1 MFSYSSRVPHIRV
14 IAFTCFPLSGHRW
27 AGTPLLRFGLAHHER
42 DTGKFVAVLVEGV
55 LHVEHAGADVLVAQN
70 VAQDAQH
77 TEEHLTEELLDWLL
91 ASASIEQYLDEGL
104 VSARTLTDY
113 LFDRME
119 AHDLRRADV
128 VRASG
133 LNATVVYDIFSG
145 KSRPGRDH
153 AIMLAFGLKCTLRET
168 QRLLRLAGV
177 SELWCKQRR
186 DAIIIW
192 CIRNGFDRIATDD
205 ELYRMGEATL
215 LPAD

>member
-1 MFSYSSRVPHIRV
+1 M
-14 IAFTCFPLSGHRW
+14 
-27 AGTPLLRFGLAHHER
+27 
-42 DTGKFVAVLVEGV
+42 
-55 LHVEHAGADVLVAQN
+55 ADIP
-70 VAQDAQH
+70 
-77 TEEHLTEELLDWLL
+77 EEHLTEELLDRLL

-119 AHDLRRADV
+119 AHGPETSDV
-128 VRASG
+128 VRAIRPQRHS
-133 LNATVVYDIFSG
+133 VYDIFSG

-153 AIMLAFGLKCTLRET
+153 ALCW
-168 QRLLRLAGV
+168 LLVSSAHYVKPNGYFVLQGV

>member
-1 MFSYSSRVPHIRV
+1 M
-14 IAFTCFPLSGHRW
+14 
-27 AGTPLLRFGLAHHER
+27 
-42 DTGKFVAVLVEGV
+42 
-55 LHVEHAGADVLVAQN
+55 ADIP
-70 VAQDAQH
+70 
-77 TEEHLTEELLDWLL
+77 EEHLTEELLDRLL

-119 AHDLRRADV
+119 AHGLRRADV
-128 VRASG
+128 VRTSG
-133 LNATVVYDIFSG
+133 LNATVVYDIFSFPPQ
-145 KSRPGRDH
+145 SRPQADLDEGLVS
-153 AIMLAFGLKCTLRET
+153 AIMLAVGPRVHPASTPQWFMTFSPAKAAPAENGWLLVSLR
-168 QRLLRLAGV
+168 LRLAGV

>member
-1 MFSYSSRVPHIRV
+1 M
-14 IAFTCFPLSGHRW
+14 
-27 AGTPLLRFGLAHHER
+27 
-42 DTGKFVAVLVEGV
+42 
-55 LHVEHAGADVLVAQN
+55 ADIP
-70 VAQDAQH
+70 
-77 TEEHLTEELLDWLL
+77 EELLDRLL

-133 LNATVVYDIFSG
+133 LNATVVYDIFSRQ
-145 KSRPGRDH
+145 KPPRPEID

>member
-1 MFSYSSRVPHIRV
+1 M
-14 IAFTCFPLSGHRW
+14 
-27 AGTPLLRFGLAHHER
+27 
-42 DTGKFVAVLVEGV
+42 
-55 LHVEHAGADVLVAQN
+55 
-70 VAQDAQH
+70 
-77 TEEHLTEELLDWLL
+77 
-91 ASASIEQYLDEGL
+91 
-104 VSARTLTDY
+104 
-113 LFDRME
+113 
-119 AHDLRRADV
+119 

-133 LNATVVYDIFSG
+133 LNATVFMTFSPA
-145 KSRPGRDH
+145 KAAP
-153 AIMLAFGLKCTLRET
+153 AEITPIMLAFGLKCTLRET

>member
-1 MFSYSSRVPHIRV
+1 M
-14 IAFTCFPLSGHRW
+14 
-27 AGTPLLRFGLAHHER
+27 
-42 DTGKFVAVLVEGV
+42 
-55 LHVEHAGADVLVAQN
+55 ADIP
-70 VAQDAQH
+70 
-77 TEEHLTEELLDWLL
+77 EEHLTEELLDRLL

-145 KSRPGRDH
+145 QKPPRPRSRQLS
-153 AIMLAFGLKCTLRET
+153 LAFGLKCTLRET